1 LALVRLQ
8 RADAEAAKL
17 YEEFVVSFQAEDEG
31 GLKTFVRGEVVEPGS
46 RPSDAKSSK
55 GGKYVPSFVPPGM
68 AEAMAAKSSRKDD
81 PKAMFLPPSSK
92 PDKGKPRAIDMVL
105 EEMKR

>member
-1 LALVRLQ
+1 MQ

-46 RPSDAKSSK
+46 RP
-55 GGKYVPSFVPPGM
+55 
-68 AEAMAAKSSRKDD
+68 
-81 PKAMFLPPSSK
+81 
-92 PDKGKPRAIDMVL
+92 
-105 EEMKR
+105 